1 MADIT
6 VDSRVEEPST
16 EQGFINILVKLGH
29 NHESRSREAQTTKE
43 STGLQIMVPTGDLNT
58 HL

>member
-43 STGLQIMVPTGDLNT
+43 SKGLQIMVPT
-58 HL
+58 